1 MSDSPHLDAAVPATP
16 GVSAARRRPWL
27 WALIAVLVAGGV
39 ATVAWERW
47 TATHA
52 VPLAGAVLNPPLPA
66 YDFRLPDQNGRL
78 VSLSSFRGK
87 VVALTFLYTH
97 CPDVCPL
104 IAEQMRGV
112 HEQLGDTAPHVAFL
126 AVSVDPSGDT
136 QPAIQEFLRQHRV
149 DGMLTYLHGTYTQLR
164 PVWTHYF
171 VTSDAAGSTSAA
183 RSSPAVTQVGHSAIV
198 YVIDPRGKVQVF
210 LPGNFDPKDLI
221 ADIRA
226 LAGRTTR

>member
-1 MSDSPHLDAAVPATP
+1 MNDAAVPAMP
-16 GVSAARRRPWL
+16 GAPANRRRRWL

-39 ATVAWERW
+39 ATVAWARW
-47 TATHA
+47 TANRP

-66 YDFRLPDQNGRL
+66 YDFRLPDQDGRP

-112 HEQLGDTAPHVAFL
+112 YEQLGDTAPHVAFL

-149 DGMLTYLHGTYTQLR
+149 EGVLTYLHGTFNQLR

-171 VTSDAAGSTSAA
+171 VTSDAGGSTSAA
-183 RSSPAVTQVGHSAIV
+183 AARSAPAVAQVGHSAIV
-198 YVIDPRGKVQVF
+198 YLIDPRGKVQVF

-226 LAGRTTR
+226 LAGRAAR